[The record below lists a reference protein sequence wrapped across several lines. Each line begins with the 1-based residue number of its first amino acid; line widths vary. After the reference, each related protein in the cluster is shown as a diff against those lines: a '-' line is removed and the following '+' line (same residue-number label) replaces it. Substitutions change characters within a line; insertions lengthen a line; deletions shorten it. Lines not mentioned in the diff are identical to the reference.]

1 MVKKTIPSVF
11 FNVVGAS
18 LFTLLPVVALAQQA
32 SVPFNTEFEVEADA
46 ELQTLLPETTRS
58 AGVLALGSN
67 PSSPPFGFYGED
79 GRSIEGREID
89 VMSAVTRK
97 LGLEPQWYD
106 VGGFDNLIPGLTTG
120 RYDAVLSNMHVT
132 AERLERI
139 DFVSFFNTNQL
150 GLVVQAGSL
159 DEPYTDFAQLCG
171 KTVAAGSGTT
181 NAFMLEDASERCV
194 VEGLEPIEIPL
205 FPDRASGV
213 QSVISGRSPAF
224 FGPYEGLA
232 YEAAATNGRLEIGGT
247 FEVPANQVGIGLP
260 KDSPLTEPVRQA
272 VNALIEDG
280 TYAQILTKWNIE
292 HGAITEARANRDIL
306 DE

>member
-1 MVKKTIPSVF
+1 MIRKTRPSVLA
-11 FNVVGAS
+11 NVVGAS
-18 LFTLLPVVALAQQA
+18 LFTLLPAAVFAQQA
-32 SVPFNTEFEVEADA
+32 SVAFNTEFEVEANT
-46 ELQTLLPETTRS
+46 ELHALLPEATRN
-58 AGVLALGSN
+58 AGVLSLGSN

-132 AERLERI
+132 EERLERI
-139 DFVSFFNTNQL
+139 DFVNFFNTNQL

-159 DEPYTDFAQLCG
+159 DEPYSEFSQLCG

-181 NAFMLEDASERCV
+181 NAFMLEEASEQCV
-194 VEGLEPIEIPL
+194 ADGQAPITVPL

-280 TYAQILTKWNIE
+280 TYAQILAKWDIE

>member
-1 MVKKTIPSVF
+1 MTSQKRSSILTK
-11 FNVVGAS
+11 VVGAS
-18 LFTLLPVVALAQQA
+18 LFALLPTIVLAQQA
-32 SVPFNTEFEVEADA
+32 SVPFNTEFDVEPNP
-46 ELQTLLPETTRS
+46 ELHALLPETFKS
-58 AGVLALGSN
+58 VGVLSLGSN

-120 RYDAVLSNMHVT
+120 RYDAVLSNIHVT
-132 AERLERI
+132 EDRLERV
-139 DFVSFFNTNQL
+139 DFVNFFNTNRL
-150 GLVVQAGSL
+150 GLVVPAGSVE
-159 DEPYTDFAQLCG
+159 EPYTQFSQLCG

-181 NAFMLEDASERCV
+181 NAFMLEEASERCV
-194 VEGLEPIEIPL
+194 ADGHSPIDIPL

-232 YEAAATNGRLEIGGT
+232 YQAVATGGKLEIGGV
-247 FEVPANQVGIGLP
+247 FEVPANHVGIGLP

-280 TYAQILTKWNIE
+280 TYAQILDKWDVS
-292 HGAITEARANRDIL
+292 HGAITEAYSNRDIL